1 MFICDTFPKIGYDM
15 SITDFWR
22 YNYECRTINSV
33 TGIYVIFKVRKSIFI

>member
-22 YNYECRTINSV
+22 YSYERRTINSV
-33 TGIYVIFKVRKSIFI
+33 IGIYVIFKVGKSIFI